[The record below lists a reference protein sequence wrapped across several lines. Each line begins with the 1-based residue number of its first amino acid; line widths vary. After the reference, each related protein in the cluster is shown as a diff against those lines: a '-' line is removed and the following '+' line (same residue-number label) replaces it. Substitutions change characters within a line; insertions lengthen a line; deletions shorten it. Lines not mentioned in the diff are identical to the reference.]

1 MTRSLFFN
9 ALALLL
15 FTSNCLAQDIYLR
28 LKPEVE
34 AVLPTVRLGDVAVIT
49 QGTRTPALE
58 QKLAGVVVANFGDTP
73 SKILTRQN
81 IEETLSRSYPALQ
94 GGIVWGGADQIVI
107 RGGVRSINLT
117 KKIDQLAYQ
126 IIRMLGPHTGTVEL
140 TLVSPQLDKLEV
152 PAIAKID
159 EVLAIEKTT
168 WSSNEVRVPIQ
179 IFMNGQKYTETMVK
193 FRWRVQQGQQRIS
206 QEVAH
211 KTSKPGAA
219 NSPLDPAVSLQP
231 QMVENVKFLIQ
242 KGQRVHLIM
251 HDGDI
256 DIESEGIAI
265 SNANIDD
272 LVKVRRESS
281 SDLFV
286 GRVSGPST
294 VIVGSDVDA

>member
-1 MTRSLFFN
+1 M
-9 ALALLL
+9 
-15 FTSNCLAQDIYLR
+15 
-28 LKPEVE
+28 
-34 AVLPTVRLGDVAVIT
+34 RLGDVAVIT